1 MKRRSRRIAIGLLG
15 VAAVLAVLSIV
26 VLRVVSPS
34 RWPADAIFV
43 PRDVPTLQEAFS
55 QATTGMT
62 IVLQAQEEAFTGPV
76 TIDVAD
82 VTLTSTAG
90 RATVMGEGSQPA
102 LTLRADGIS
111 LYNLDISAESV
122 GLQVES
128 SQCRVQNIVVRDTQ
142 IGMQLLR
149 AKSCSLEDLQIQ
161 GSRIGLRLV
170 SSSGN
175 RLDGLVI
182 DEATE
187 SGVQV
192 VSSVN
197 NSFIGIVVTD
207 TPIGISLEQGSTE
220 NEFSGCRIEG
230 SSLVGVEIHG
240 SNDTTLRDSVVT
252 DCAIGVAL
260 KAVTGSEIANCSIQR
275 CVDTAVSLRQA
286 VQNRILENTIEA
298 AGDAGIR
305 LSQSAENA
313 LSYNRIARSTGA
325 AIHLERSD
333 RNLIMGNVLTE
344 NGFGIHAERSSYT
357 RVLRNSVSASELA
370 GLLFESG
377 HENRFLD
384 NQIIGGMFGI
394 VLAESGRNTLVRNQ
408 VEDQQVSG
416 LSVVAE
422 AYENSVA
429 ENRIGKSSVGIL
441 IADSPRGRMLDNHLS
456 RSDIGLLL
464 FQPGSGLRI
473 EGNTIQRNGIGL
485 KQDDTAADMKAAY
498 GLLGIDLGEGV
509 TQEASPVIVN
519 NVFSRNEL
527 LDISNESSAP
537 LYAAGNWWG
546 GLKGIDSTD
555 VAKVSEGVY
564 LEESVGKGAIAIG
577 TETGLPQVLLG
588 RILQLALTATG
599 FRVVD
604 LVGMGDSRRVLQAL
618 RAGDVDLVAGRAN
631 TSLDEILGGESDL
644 EIIPIDA
651 ERGWVAVASGALTER
666 LAEPTISALSLLASE
681 EEGTLRYAVPR
692 SFTKEA
698 FASFVETYGMQETVG
713 SVNWTQTLGEAE
725 TLLRLGAADVAVV
738 GNLEEVLTFSGFVTL
753 EDDLRAFGSTA
764 LAVVVRRSLRTQ
776 FPEVE
781 DTLSHLRLRLTTAA
795 IHDLISRVRLLHL
808 GPEDVASEFLLQSGL
823 VAD

>member
-1 MKRRSRRIAIGLLG
+1 MKRRSRRIAVGLLG
-15 VAAVLAVLSIV
+15 AAAVLAVLSIV
-26 VLRVVSPS
+26 LLRVVIPS

-43 PRDVPTLQEAFS
+43 PRDAPTLQEAFK

-82 VTLTSTAG
+82 VTLTSTGG
-90 RATVMGEGSQPA
+90 RATVVGSGSQPA
-102 LTLRADGIS
+102 LTLRADGVTVTNLEIS
-111 LYNLDISAESV
+111 SESV

-128 SQCRVQNIVVRDTQ
+128 SQCHLQDVVIRDTQ

-149 AKSCSLEDLQIQ
+149 ARSCDLEDVQIQ

-175 RLDGLVI
+175 CLDGLVI

-197 NSFIGIVVTD
+197 NSFVGIVVTN
-207 TPIGISLEQGSTE
+207 TPVGVSLEQGSTE

-230 SSLVGVEIHG
+230 SSLVGVRIHG
-240 SNDTTLRDSVVT
+240 SNDTALRDGVVT

-260 KAVTGSEIANCSIQR
+260 EAVTGSEISNCSIQR
-275 CVDTAVSLRQA
+275 CADTAVSLRQA

-298 AGDAGIR
+298 AGDVGIR

-313 LSYNRIARSTGA
+313 LSYNRIARSAGA

-344 NGFGIHAERSSYT
+344 NGFGIHADQCSYT
-357 RVLRNSVSASELA
+357 RVLRNSVSVGEQA

-384 NQIIGGMFGI
+384 NQIIGGTFGI
-394 VLAESGRNTLVRNQ
+394 VLAESRRNILVRNQ
-408 VEDQQVSG
+408 IEDQRVSS

-429 ENRIGKSSVGIL
+429 ENRIGKSGLGIF
-441 IADSPRGRMLDNHLS
+441 IADSSRSQVFDNHLS

-509 TQEASPVIVN
+509 GEEGSPVIVN

-527 LDISNESSAP
+527 LDISNDSSAP

-546 GLKGIDSTD
+546 GLKGIDNTD
-555 VAKVSEGVY
+555 AAKVSEGVY
-564 LEESVGKGAIAIG
+564 LEESAWKGAIAIG
-577 TETGLPQVLLG
+577 TEEDLPQLLLG
-588 RILQLALTATG
+588 RVLQLALTATG

-604 LVGMGDSRRVLQAL
+604 LVGMGDSGRVLQAL
-618 RAGDVDLVAGRAN
+618 REGDVDLVGGSAN
-631 TSLDEILGGESDL
+631 TPLDEILGGESDL
-644 EIIPIDA
+644 EIIPIDV
-651 ERGWVAVASGALTER
+651 EGGWVAVASRALTER
-666 LAEPTISALSLLASE
+666 LAEPTISALSLLASKE
-681 EEGTLRYAVPR
+681 EETLRYAAPR
-692 SFTKEA
+692 SFTEEA
-698 FASFVETYGMQETVG
+698 FASFVEAYGMQGTVG
-713 SVNWTQTLGEAE
+713 SVNWTETLEEAE

-753 EDDLRAFGSTA
+753 KDDLRAFGSKA
-764 LAVVVRRSLRTQ
+764 LVVVVRRSLRTR

-781 DTLSHLRLRLTTAA
+781 NTLSELRSRLTTAA

-808 GPEDVASEFLLQSGL
+808 GPEDVAGEFLLQAGF